1 MPHDPAG
8 HLPRASAGCVVLAA
22 ALALLVAPPG
32 ATAADPEVV
41 APARAHGATVA
52 RLVLPSVVRDRPAVR
67 APAER
72 LGAQTTW
79 SGQAL
84 RLLVLDAARHGGR
97 AWLRVLL
104 PDRPNGRSG
113 WILRDHA
120 LLGRTPYWID
130 VELGR
135 RRVTVYRDGVRVRR
149 FAAVVGAPAT
159 PTPTGLAAVYEVN
172 RQPDPGGFI
181 GPWALALT
189 SLSDVVM
196 EYDGGPGRVA
206 LHGRA
211 GASLR
216 VPLGAAASLGCV
228 RVANREISWL
238 ARHVGHGTPVSVAP

>member
-1 MPHDPAG
+1 MPDDPAG
-8 HLPRASAGCVVLAA
+8 QRPRARRAALVA
-22 ALALLVAPPG
+22 ALALGITPPG
-32 ATAADPEVV
+32 AAAAVPEIA

-52 RLVLPSVVRDRPAVR
+52 RLVLPTVARERLAAR

-72 LGAQTTW
+72 LGAQTAWTRQ
-79 SGQAL
+79 SL
-84 RLLVLDAARHGGR
+84 RLLVLGSARHGGR
-97 AWLRVLL
+97 RWLRVLL

-135 RRVTVYRDGVRVRR
+135 RRVTVYRDGVVVRR

-189 SLSDVVM
+189 SLSDAVM

-206 LHGRA
+206 IHGRA

-228 RVANREISWL
+228 RVANGPVSWL
-238 ARHVGHGTPVSVAP
+238 ARHVGHGTPVDVAP

>member
-1 MPHDPAG
+1 MPDDPAG
-8 HLPRASAGCVVLAA
+8 QRPRASRAVVVAALVLAI
-22 ALALLVAPPG
+22 VAPG
-32 ATAADPEVV
+32 AAAADPGIV

-52 RLVLPSVVRDRPAVR
+52 RLVLPSVARERLGAR

-72 LGAQTTW
+72 LDVQTAW
-79 SGQAL
+79 SRQPL
-84 RLLVLDAARHGGR
+84 RLLVLGAARHRGR
-97 AWLRVLL
+97 RWLRVLL

-120 LLGRTPYWID
+120 LLDRTPYWID

-135 RRVTVYRDGVRVRR
+135 RRVTVYRDGMRVRR
-149 FAAVVGAPAT
+149 FGAVVGAPAT
-159 PTPTGLAAVYEVN
+159 PTPTGLAAIYEVN
-172 RQPDPGGFI
+172 RQPDPGAFI

-206 LHGRA
+206 IHGRA

-216 VPLGAAASLGCV
+216 VPLGTAASLGCV
-228 RVANREISWL
+228 RVANGPVAWL
-238 ARHVGHGTPVSVAP
+238 ARHVGHGTPVDVAP

>member
-1 MPHDPAG
+1 MPEGPAG
-8 HLPRASAGCVVLAA
+8 QRSRACAGRVVFAV
-22 ALALLVAPPG
+22 ALALVVAPP
-32 ATAADPEVV
+32 TAPAAVPEIA

-52 RLVLPSVVRDRPAVR
+52 RVVMPSVVRARLGAR
-67 APAER
+67 ASGER
-72 LGAQTTW
+72 LAAQTTW
-79 SGQAL
+79 SRQAL
-84 RLLVLDAARHGGR
+84 RLLVLDAARHRGR
-97 AWLRVLL
+97 PWLRVLL

-120 LLGRTPYWID
+120 VLGRTPYWVD
-130 VELGR
+130 VDLGR
-135 RRVTVYRDGVRVRR
+135 RRVTVFRDGARVRR

-159 PTPTGLAAVYEVN
+159 PTPAGLAAVYEVN

-206 LHGRA
+206 IHGRA

-228 RVANREISWL
+228 RVTNRAVSWL
-238 ARHVGHGTPVSVAP
+238 ARHVAGGTPVDVAP